1 MHLFKK
7 SILLISL
14 FSLVFTAEK
23 VAVMAEGNTNDG
35 RNCAEGQTA
44 DCNGDC
50 FNSETLQSF
59 IGDGFCDDGTYGMVL
74 VCPEHSCDGGDCNNG
89 DDSYDC
95 SGQCGGAHFIDS
107 CEQCVLV
114 EVDGDE
120 DGIADSCDACPLDA
134 DNDIDGDGVCGDVD
148 PCPVD
153 VNDDSDSDGLCDSD
167 DACPADADND
177 IDGDGV
183 CGDVDTCL

>member
-50 FNSETLQSF
+50 FDSQTLESF
-59 IGDGFCDDGTYGMVL
+59 IGDGFCDDVS
-74 VCPEHSCDGGDCNNG
+74 V
-89 DDSYDC
+89 DSIRECLTDTKVFGRAFT
-95 SGQCGGAHFIDS
+95 S
-107 CEQCVLV
+107 V
-114 EVDGDE
+114 EIVE
-120 DGIADSCDACPLDA
+120 RRAK
-134 DNDIDGDGVCGDVD
+134 
-148 PCPVD
+148 
-153 VNDDSDSDGLCDSD
+153 
-167 DACPADADND
+167 
-177 IDGDGV
+177 
-183 CGDVDTCL
+183 

>member
-23 VAVMAEGNTNDG
+23 VAVTAEGNTNDG

-50 FNSETLQSF
+50 FNSETLESF

-74 VCPEHSCDGGDCNNG
+74 VCLEHNCDGGDCNNG
-89 DDSYDC
+89 DPSADC
-95 SGQCGGAHFIDS
+95 SGQCGGNHFIDS
-107 CEQCVLV
+107 CDECVL
-114 EVDGDE
+114 ELVDGDG
-120 DGIADSCDACPLDA
+120 DLVADSCDVCPLDA
-134 DNDIDGDGVCGDVD
+134 
-148 PCPVD
+148 
-153 VNDDSDSDGLCDSD
+153 NDDSDGDGSCDSD
-167 DACPADADND
+167 DE
-177 IDGDGV
+177 
-183 CGDVDTCL
+183 